1 MKDETKEVKSQV
13 AGTISTLMTVAF
25 GLIAALALNNA
36 IQAIILTVLP
46 KGNGFINLCYSYNH
60 YSCCCNHFN
69 AWALG
74 KPPVQ
79 EVRIVE

>member
-60 YSCCCNHFN
+60 HSCCCNHFN
-69 AWALG
+69 CMGA
-74 KPPVQ
+74 
-79 EVRIVE
+79 R